1 MALFLRCL
9 CIALLLVV
17 LPVAAQSQQTSDE
30 AFDTHVARPM
40 FKARSPKVFL
50 DQGHHNTHTS
60 RSRYDALAKL
70 AQSDGFDVMLDNNM
84 FSDEDLKEADI
95 LIIANPLGDDNI
107 KLPAASNSA
116 FTPDECNAVYRF
128 IARGG
133 SLLLVVEHAPM
144 AVATRSLGE
153 RLGVNFSTGYLVD
166 PALADTAFG
175 ASTLIFSQ
183 ATGTLGNH
191 VTMRGRGAAEQ
202 IQRIR
207 TYTGQ
212 SLAGPPGSV
221 KLLRVTDRAQD
232 ILLGPDGGK
241 GPVTDSM
248 KRSAA
253 GRSQGL
259 AFTIGK
265 GRVVVLGETS
275 MFAAQVVPGPGG
287 VNRRVGMNAPGF
299 QNRQFALNVLR
310 WLGKGLNEPRP
321 R

>member
-1 MALFLRCL
+1 MAPILRRMCMS
-9 CIALLLVV
+9 LLLLV
-17 LPVAAQSQQTSDE
+17 LPVAALSQQGSDPE
-30 AFDTHVARPM
+30 FDTHVARPM
-40 FKARSPKVFL
+40 FKLHKPKLFI

-60 RSRYDALAKL
+60 RGRYDALASL
-70 AQSDGFDVMLDNNM
+70 AVSDGFDVMLDDNS
-84 FSDEDLKEADI
+84 FSDADLKEADI
-95 LIIANPLGDDNI
+95 LLIANPLGDDNI
-107 KLPAASNSA
+107 KLAAASNSA
-116 FTPDECNAVYRF
+116 FTADECNAVYRF

-144 AVATRSLGE
+144 AVAARSLGE
-153 RLGVNFSTGYLVD
+153 RLGVNFGTGYLVD
-166 PALADTAFG
+166 PALADTSFG
-175 ASTLIFSQ
+175 ASTLIFSN
-183 ATGTLGNH
+183 ASGTLGDH
-191 VTMRGRGAAEQ
+191 ITMRGRGPAEQ
-202 IQRIR
+202 ILRIR

-221 KLLRVTDRAQD
+221 RLLKVTDRAED
-232 ILLGPDGGK
+232 VVLGPDGSK

-259 AFTIGK
+259 AFSIGK
-265 GRVVVLGETS
+265 GRVVVLGETT
-275 MFAAQVVPGPGG
+275 MFAAQLVPGPGG